1 MKKAKV
7 IILAGQSN
15 AVGVGFVKYLPCH
28 FDKETVDE
36 ILAGYENIPIYY
48 VSHDI
53 KSNGF
58 VKTGVNCTEASKDT
72 LGPEVGIARVISKK
86 YTDEKIYIIKCA
98 FGATS
103 LTYDW
108 ISPESGVPYLAD
120 IEANA
125 PLAIND
131 PRHRFEGWCYNSFVK
146 ALEGGFAALSDMG
159 FEPEVKAFCWMQ
171 GEGDA
176 EMGVP
181 AEKYIDTYDKML
193 LDMKKRFAPYFEGCK
208 YIEAGISEL
217 WQNFDA
223 LNQAKKEYADKN
235 GHAYIDTIAAGLTT
249 KNEPHEEP
257 DTAHYDVDS
266 AIKLGELFAE
276 NIIL

>member
-15 AVGVGFVKYLPCH
+15 AVGVGFVKYLPNH
-28 FDKETVDE
+28 FDREAVNE

-72 LGPEVGIARVISKK
+72 LGPEVGIARVLSKK
-86 YTDEKIYIIKCA
+86 CADEKVYIIKCA

-108 ISPESGVPYLAD
+108 VSPESGVPYLPDVEAD
-120 IEANA
+120 A
-125 PLAIND
+125 PKAIYD
-131 PRHRFEGWCYNSFVK
+131 PRYRFEGWCYNSFVK
-146 ALEGGFAALSDMG
+146 ALEGGFAALYDMG
-159 FEPEVKAFCWMQ
+159 FEPDVKAFCWMQ
-171 GEGDA
+171 GESDA

-181 AEKYIDTYDKML
+181 QERYIDVYDKML
-193 LDMKKRFAPYFEGCK
+193 LDMKKRFAPHFDSCK
-208 YIEAGISEL
+208 YIEAGISEC
-217 WQNFDA
+217 WPNFESF
-223 LNQAKKEYADKN
+223 NQAKKEYAEAN
-235 GHAYIDTIAAGLTT
+235 GHIYIDTIVAGLTT

-257 DTAHYDVDS
+257 DIAHYDVDC

>member
-15 AVGVGFVKYLPCH
+15 AVGVGFVKYLQNH

-36 ILAGYENIPIYY
+36 ILAGYESVPIYY

-72 LGPEVGIARVISKK
+72 LGPEVGIAKVISKK
-86 YTDEKIYIIKCA
+86 YADENVYIIKCA

-146 ALEGGFAALSDMG
+146 AIEGGFVALSRMG

-171 GEGDA
+171 GESDA

-181 AEKYIDTYDKML
+181 AERYIDVYDKML

-208 YIEAGISEL
+208 YIEAGISER
-217 WQNFDA
+217 WPNFES
-223 LNQAKKEYADKN
+223 LNQAKKDYADKN
-235 GHAYIDTIAAGLTT
+235 GHVYIDTIAAGLTT

-257 DTAHYDVDS
+257 DTAHYDVDC
-266 AIKLGELFAE
+266 AVKLGELFAE